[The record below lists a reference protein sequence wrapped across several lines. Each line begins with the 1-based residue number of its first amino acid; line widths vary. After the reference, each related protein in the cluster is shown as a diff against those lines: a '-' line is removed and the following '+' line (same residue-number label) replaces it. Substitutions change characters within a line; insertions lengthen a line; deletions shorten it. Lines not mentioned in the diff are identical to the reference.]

1 MKFQKSALI
10 IALSSLLAVNAH
22 ADLNVSTAQGFKD
35 AYSKIQILFTQIY
48 QSQGV
53 NQPVFSIENFKDN
66 GQTSSFDDLFQ
77 MSFES
82 VLLDTKILGTK
93 SQLQASHTATETSF
107 SGPISLFL
115 KDKNKTYFDVPGE
128 AKGSLNNTG
137 AYAGQATFKNIKH
150 AEASV
155 EVKIDDVTLAT
166 SGKVNSDVSQFE
178 SLSFNYGLN
187 GFSIGDAKSTAT
199 VKEPRSF
206 AIKQAS
212 YKGDL
217 IPTDI
222 AGLYSGTGLMSLNS
236 VTFSNDKQGFSLDSA
251 EISAGMTVVDK
262 LFDMTIQIN
271 LIKPISTQGDLV
283 SNWGDGTIN
292 MLFKGMD
299 AKGYALFQS
308 KVNTLTNP
316 DEIRSLM
323 AGALSDKIQFDIDVK
338 SVLAGQTASFAMS
351 FKPTQAL
358 VELAR
363 SNTPMPPQPSP
374 ADIEKYFDS
383 FAVSFTLPKAYF
395 IEQGLNVERLRSGF
409 DADAAKKQLEGFFA
423 QGTMMATVMVPAQ
436 FQPIIKLEKD
446 VVTFNLSYKNKV
458 LNINGKEMSI
468 ADALRALGQ

>member
-35 AYSKIQILFTQIY
+35 AYSKIQILFTQMY

-77 MSFES
+77 MSLES
-82 VLLDTKILGTK
+82 VALDTRILGTK
-93 SQLQASHTATETSF
+93 SQLQASHAAAETSF
-107 SGPISLFL
+107 SGPTTLFVKN
-115 KDKNKTYFDVPGE
+115 KDKTYFEAPGE
-128 AKGSLNNTG
+128 VKGSLNNTG

-150 AEASV
+150 AEANV
-155 EVKIDDVTLAT
+155 EVKVDDITLAA

-199 VKEPRSF
+199 VKEPGSF

-217 IPTDI
+217 KPTDI
-222 AGLYSGTGLMSLNS
+222 AGLYSGTRLMSLNNA
-236 VTFSNDKQGFSLDSA
+236 TFSMGKQGFSLDSA
-251 EISAGMTVVDK
+251 EINAEMAVIDK
-262 LFDMTIQIN
+262 LFDMTMQAN
-271 LIKPISTQGDLV
+271 FIKPISTQGDLV

-292 MLFKGMD
+292 MSFKGMD

-308 KVNTLTNP
+308 KMNTVTDPN
-316 DEIRSLM
+316 EIRSLM
-323 AGALSDKIQFDIDVK
+323 AGILSDKVQFDLDVK
-338 SVLAGQTASFAMS
+338 SVLAGQNASFAMS

-363 SNTPMPPQPSP
+363 SNTPMPQPSP

-395 IEQGLNVERLRSGF
+395 IEQGLNVERLRPGF
-409 DADAAKKQLEGFFA
+409 DADAAKKQLEGAFM
-423 QGTMMATVMVPAQ
+423 QGTMMATMMVPAQ